1 MRDVAQLVVE
11 TLFPVLLYVHAVHK
25 HLSLARVVKPREQ
38 VDYRAFAAARGTDK
52 SHCLTAL
59 GFETYVVKHVFLRV
73 GIPETDVFK
82 LHHALFVLLALR
94 ALALDNF
101 GLGVDDLDDTLC
113 RYVGSRHDHQKHA
126 QHEKAHEHLHG
137 ILRKHRHCRIV
148 QISRVYQRSAQ
159 PINGEHK
166 SAHDQIHAGEHYA
179 HHFVDKHIDARK
191 FFVCVAEFLGLIILG
206 VVGAHHSQAGEIF
219 TRYAVQTVDFFLH
232 DGKLGAC
239 HEKNSHNNQQ
249 QRHYSHAR
257 SQRQLQTAVDD
268 THDRR
273 NCHDRR
279 DNAEFQHHHH
289 CLLYLHDVVCG
300 TGNQTRGAEL
310 FHFLHAE
317 RIYVFENFRAEGASK
332 LAGDVACN
340 QIAEQ
345 LANKAARHNQQH
357 KSARTQN
364 FAQRLLVKSVVLNE
378 AYYVAHK
385 VGQHEVEIDLQRHN
399 DYQKRRKQPIRL
411 FEILE

>member
-1 MRDVAQLVVE
+1 MLLPLPVGPIKSHGLTAFGFEADVVE
-11 TLFPVLLYVHAVHK
+11 
-25 HLSLARVVKPREQ
+25 
-38 VDYRAFAAARGTDK
+38 
-52 SHCLTAL
+52 
-59 GFETYVVKHVFLRV
+59 HVFLRV

-219 TRYAVQTVDFFLH
+219 TRYAVQTVDFFCMTEN
-232 DGKLGAC
+232 LGLATR
-239 HEKNSHNNQQ
+239 KTVIIIS
-249 QRHYSHAR
+249 SSAT
-257 SQRQLQTAVDD
+257 TATPVASDSSRLLL
-268 THDRR
+268 TTRTT
-273 NCHDRR
+273 
-279 DNAEFQHHHH
+279 AEIAMTGAIMPNFNTIIIV
-289 CLLYLHDVVCG
+289 CCICMTSFVV
-300 TGNQTRGAEL
+300 RV
-310 FHFLHAE
+310 
-317 RIYVFENFRAEGASK
+317 IK
-332 LAGDVACN
+332 LA
-340 QIAEQ
+340 
-345 LANKAARHNQQH
+345 
-357 KSARTQN
+357 
-364 FAQRLLVKSVVLNE
+364 VLNFSISSMLKE
-378 AYYVAHK
+378 FTFLKISSGGCEQACW
-385 VGQHEVEIDLQRHN
+385 
-399 DYQKRRKQPIRL
+399 
-411 FEILE
+411 